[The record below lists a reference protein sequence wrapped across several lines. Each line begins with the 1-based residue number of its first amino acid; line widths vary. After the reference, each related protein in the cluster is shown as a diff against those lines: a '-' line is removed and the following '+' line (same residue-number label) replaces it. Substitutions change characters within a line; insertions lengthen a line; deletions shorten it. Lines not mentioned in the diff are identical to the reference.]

1 MSNKLLAALFAAGL
15 CCSPAFAQSES
26 GASVSVQAGPLRGEA
41 NAGQAAN
48 PADTGQTA
56 QNRAPSRQR
65 ALPTDQR
72 CDRVTVR
79 SGDGSSSA
87 SASASVSASGGNTA
101 LAAGGSP
108 NARTEFSD
116 CTETH
121 PDTRAASSGRG
132 GPYENRP

>member
-1 MSNKLLAALFAAGL
+1 MTNKHLAALLAAGL
-15 CCSPAFAQSES
+15 SCSPAFAQSES

-41 NAGQAAN
+41 NSGQKAN

-56 QNRAPSRQR
+56 QNRGPTRQR

-72 CDRVTVR
+72 CERVTVR
-79 SGDGSSSA
+79 SADGSS

-132 GPYENRP
+132 G